1 DSFSGDS
8 APRRSLHSSPTRRSS
23 DLGVTIA
30 TALASALS
38 RRRVRRD
45 VAMTGEI
52 TLRGRVLPIGGVKEK
67 LLGAHRAG
75 IQHVILPAENAVELE
90 DLPEDVRAEL
100 TVHPVS
106 DLGEVLAIALLPPG
120 EARPA
125 REAPPGDRPA
135 PPGVLHAGPARSASK

>member
-75 IQHVILPAENAVELE
+75 IKHVIVPSENEADLE
-90 DLPEDVRAEL
+90 DLPDDVRADL
-100 TVHPVS
+100 VVHPVTN
-106 DLGEVLAIALLPPG
+106 LAEVFAIALLPPG
-120 EARPA
+120 EARPG
-125 REAPPGDRPA
+125 RGEPPPA
-135 PPGVLHAGPARSASK
+135 ERATPPGVLHAGPVK